1 MFNLQ
6 VVHQENYSK
15 KELLLRSFFGVFY
28 IAIPHFLVVLFF
40 ITWGKLLWLY
50 SVFVVLLTG
59 KLPENI
65 FQYQVKLLS
74 WLSRIHISVYNLAD
88 GYPEFGLNGK
98 SEVLTFEIPYNE
110 TPNRKTVLLRFVLVP
125 LVVLPHLFIWAFR
138 NVASVFLTI
147 AAFFSVLFTGKYPK
161 KWFDFN
167 VGTLRWIM
175 RVFAYLVLLT
185 DEYPPFS
192 GEE

>member
-1 MFNLQ
+1 MFKLQ
-6 VVHQENYSK
+6 VAYQENYSK
-15 KELLLRSFFGVFY
+15 KELLLRSFFGLFY
-28 IAIPHFLVVLFF
+28 IAIPHFLAVLLF

-88 GYPEFGLNGK
+88 GYPKFGLNGK

-110 TPNRKTVLLRFVLVP
+110 TPNRLTTLLRFVLAPMVT
-125 LVVLPHLFIWAFR
+125 LPHLIIWFFR
-138 NVASVFLTI
+138 NIASVFLTI
-147 AAFFSVLFTGKYPK
+147 AAFFAVLFTGKYPK

-167 VGTLRWIM
+167 VGSLRWIM

-185 DEYPPFS
+185 DEFPPFS
-192 GEE
+192 GKE